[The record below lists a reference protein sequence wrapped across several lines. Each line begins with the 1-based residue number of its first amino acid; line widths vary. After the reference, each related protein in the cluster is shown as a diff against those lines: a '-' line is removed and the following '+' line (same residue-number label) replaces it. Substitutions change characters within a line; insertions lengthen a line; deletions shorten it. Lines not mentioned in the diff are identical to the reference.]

1 MIALDLRNQQALD
14 ANPKLIQQINFTG
27 NLARDPS
34 RFFKRNRPIG
44 FFKWNR

>member
-27 NLARDPS
+27 NLAWDPS
-34 RFFKRNRPIG
+34 RFFK
-44 FFKWNR
+44 WNR